1 MQLEDFIQPSAI
13 KELTAPTGEALGLP
27 GNIYGDGFYELEKR
41 ELFPKLWA
49 AVAVGAQLPQAGDL
63 LPVELAGRPLLLV
76 RGKDETIRCFHNI
89 CRHRAMRLVDAPCRT
104 GARITCPWHAFS
116 YDLEGQLMATPNIG
130 GFGINEAETFDRSA
144 LGLKPVRCET
154 WLDIVF
160 VNLDG
165 KAPPL
170 DEHLAAYRDTIAQY
184 ELGGLEHS
192 VSLGTTYPANWKVF
206 FEGALEDYHLPWGHP
221 EIMDGVLAYETICRS
236 DGRSYSAIR
245 GAQVHAP
252 EEAQQNSHK
261 SAPAEESVNSR
272 FPTLP
277 HADRLPWGDFT
288 STIVPTALV
297 VISPDEFVIILGLP
311 ESGEATRLDLH
322 VYVLGEAAGGPNYA
336 GQCERRRRYWRAI
349 LEQDE
354 RYVTGVQ
361 QAAARRD
368 AAGIRIRFSPYWEQS
383 VQDFQRIVINT
394 IQDGGTAQ

>member
-27 GNIYGDGFYELEKR
+27 GNIYGDDFYELEKR

-170 DEHLAAYRDTIAQY
+170 DEHLAAYRDIIAQY
-184 ELGGLEHS
+184 ELGGIEHS
-192 VSLGTTYPANWKVF
+192 FSVGITHQANWKVF
-206 FEGALEDYHLPWGHP
+206 FEGGLEDYHLPWGHP
-221 EIMDGVLAYETICRS
+221 VMMEGVVDLESICRS
-236 DGRSYSAIR
+236 DGRSYSSHR
-245 GAQVHAP
+245 GNMEFAP
-252 EEAQQNSHK
+252 EDPSQTAVSNE
-261 SAPAEESVNSR
+261 PAK
-272 FPTLP
+272 FPRLP
-277 HADRLPWGDFT
+277 HMDRMPRGHFT
-288 STIVPTALV
+288 SSILPTGLV
-297 VISPDEFVIILGLP
+297 VVDPDEFVVLTVLP
-311 ESGEATRLDLH
+311 ESGVVTRIDVH
-322 VYVLGEAAGGPNYA
+322 VYLLSEAASGPKYA
-336 GQCERRRRYWRAI
+336 AMRERRKQRWQAI
-349 LEQDE
+349 LVEDDE
-354 RYVTGVQ
+354 FVTGVQ
-361 QAAARRD
+361 KNVAWRD
-368 AAGIRIRFSPYWEQS
+368 AAGIRTRFSPYWEHA
-383 VQDFQRIVINT
+383 VRDFQRVVINT
-394 IQDGGTAQ
+394 IQMDVP